1 MKKSTFFVVA
11 LLLVIQV
18 LGPANLIAAPAAPTH
33 TIAEARSLPD
43 GTTGVTVQG
52 TLSVPA
58 NVFASYDMWMQDP
71 TSGINVYRSGGF
83 PGGLQLGDVV
93 EVTGEIDSYNGKKEI
108 VPADTSDVVLID
120 RGVPPTPVVTD
131 TASISENSEGW
142 LVVITGTV
150 SNKGNS
156 GFDLDDGSGTTAIYR
171 DSTTGIDLS
180 GVNNSDL
187 LTLVGVSSQ
196 YDSSSP
202 YDSGYQVMPRYQ
214 YDIAHGEV
222 LPIALARQKGEG
234 DIVTVQGAV
243 TCLPGTF
250 EDVAENREIYVQD
263 GTAGIDVFN
272 YSGLPVPTDTLSIGD
287 IVTVTGEI
295 DFYNGKMEIIP
306 TEVVT
311 QGHNSPIEPK
321 IQLAG
326 NISENTEGLLVVV
339 TGTVSSKWNGGFDL
353 TDASGTTAVY
363 IDGDTGIDLSGISN
377 GDTLQ
382 VTGLSAQYDSNAP
395 YDSGYQIT
403 PRTQD
408 DLAHV
413 TADITPPTVDS
424 TKPADGTND
433 ANPYLSVA
441 ATFDEEMDG
450 ATIIGANFT
459 LEDASGSVDGFVYH
473 MPVRKTAVFAPDE
486 PLAANTTYTATV
498 KAAVEDKAGN
508 PMGADY
514 TWVFTTTT
522 ASFGAYHGSIH
533 NHTSYSDGT
542 SDPDDAFT
550 KGQERGLDFMAVT
563 DHSHSINDTEWEDTW
578 TQAEAHTDDGTYVAI
593 AGAEYTQGSEGH
605 INVYNVMR
613 HPVRE
618 DKGYSYADY
627 TPDLASFYD
636 WVDEHPEVIGM
647 FNHPAWMNFNDWDYR
662 ADVVDEMRLLEV
674 GNGAYSY
681 YVWTEEEYRKA
692 LDYGWRTAP
701 SNNGD
706 THSTEW
712 AIDNPGR
719 TGIWATELS
728 QDGVLEAMDSMRTF
742 ATEDGNFEMYLKGDG
757 AWMGETIPND
767 GTISFE
773 VYADDPDDESLIS
786 LELYTDQGVVVT
798 STVPTTNTYTWSFD
812 LDISEGVH
820 YFFARA
826 VQSDGD
832 RTVSAPIWTEGDV
845 DVAPTKLDITP
856 AQLSTEAPANFSARV
871 TNRGAADATDVTVTF
886 KVDTTVLGTD
896 VITVPAGGDAFAAV
910 GWTPNITGPVTIAA
924 EISGVPSGDNPDDNL
939 ITADREI
946 VDYEVPLVVIDNG
959 HKNNVFES
967 GDGNEF
973 EEDLVAYGY
982 NWIEDTDGITTTDLS
997 SAVLLVLTDP
1007 GERGEDLYS
1016 EAEEQVIADYVNNG
1030 GALLVAGESDYHDHG
1045 NPDEINS
1052 ILDKIDDAGI
1062 RMNSDGTY
1070 DDTDSGE
1077 IGPWQVYWHNF
1088 PATTTTGIGVN
1099 VDTVVGFSGCSIY
1112 GLDDQGNP
1120 AALTTGD
1127 GITLTV
1133 VGDDDTYQNDGDSND
1148 DHFVYTDNPI
1158 PMAAVQ
1164 DLPSGGR
1171 IAVWGDSS
1179 EFFSDSYTYVSGDG
1193 HQNEIY
1199 NMQSIYWLL
1208 GHPLEKWDISK
1219 AREDTELN
1227 DTPDHLN
1234 RLVWIEGTVTAP
1246 YGNFFDVLYVQDDT
1260 GGVTVF
1266 APVTGE
1272 GGSGAFEL
1280 GDQVRV
1286 VGRMELYQ
1294 GDTEVEVDWDLEQV
1308 QVIGSSTVPDPMDLS
1323 THDAALEANEGW
1335 LVQTSGQV
1343 VTKTSD
1349 YNFFVDDGSGP
1360 ARVFIDGYN
1369 GDFADVE
1376 VSDWAQVIGLASED
1390 GEGQRI
1396 RVRDSEDVV
1405 VLSLEKTVTPTSNV
1419 PLGSVVTY
1427 TVDIANH
1434 SDADI
1439 TGVMVTDT
1447 LPTEVTFGS
1456 YVSNPGGTAQLPDP
1470 RDDTITWTYPVGSG
1484 AHYTFAFTA
1493 TVTTDTASYG
1503 AEVVNLIAFTSD
1515 NADSGQDQA
1524 TFTISGAPAL
1534 EPSKAVM
1541 PETVDL
1547 GDVVTYTLSLN
1558 NTGEAEAT
1566 DILLS
1571 DTLPSEVTFGNF
1583 IMGTNVDPNY
1593 ASGVIT
1599 WSGDLPV
1606 GVQPIA
1612 IVFTATVTSD
1622 TVYSGDVVTNTVN
1635 FDSSNAGSGYAE
1647 TAFTIKALQH
1657 IYLPLITRN
1666 S

>member
-11 LLLVIQV
+11 LLLVMQV
-18 LGPANLIAAPAAPTH
+18 LVPIDTGAQPVVSIYDIQYTTDPSGDSPY
-33 TIAEARSLPD
+33 D
-43 GTTGVTVQG
+43 GQIVATTGVVSAVGSSGYVIQDRQG
-52 TLSVPA
+52 GSW
-58 NVFASYDMWMQDP
+58 N
-71 TSGINVYRSGGF
+71 GVY
-83 PGGLQLGDVV
+83 V
-93 EVTGEIDSYNGKKEI
+93 
-108 VPADTSDVVLID
+108 
-120 RGVPPTPVVTD
+120 
-131 TASISENSEGW
+131 
-142 LVVITGTV
+142 
-150 SNKGNS
+150 
-156 GFDLDDGSGTTAIYR
+156 
-171 DSTTGIDLS
+171 
-180 GVNNSDL
+180 
-187 LTLVGVSSQ
+187 
-196 YDSSSP
+196 
-202 YDSGYQVMPRYQ
+202 YDSGNTGNVNLG
-214 YDIAHGEV
+214 DEIEITGEV
-222 LPIALARQKGEG
+222 DEYFNLTELKNISSLQTKSTGNGIPTVELTASEAMTEAYEG
-234 DIVTVQGAV
+234 VLVATYAVTVTSEADGNGNWEVSDASGSAMVGDELYAYSSSLNQNLTMLRGVVWYDWGDYKIEPRSAADIVEADEFTIYDVQY
-243 TCLPGTF
+243 PG
-250 EDVAENREIYVQD
+250 
-263 GTAGIDVFN
+263 
-272 YSGLPVPTDTLSIGD
+272 GD
-287 IVTVTGEI
+287 SPELGNTVTVTGTVVGTYPDGYVVEHPSGGPWSGVYVYDSTHSPAEG
-295 DFYNGKMEIIP
+295 DFVTLTGDVDEYNGLTELTSISALNVISSANSLPTLEGVSTDWIATGSARAESYEGVLVATDLVTVTNEDLGHGEWEITDISGAGARVDDMAGYSYSP
-306 TEVVT
+306 SDSDSWHSV
-311 QGHNSPIEPK
+311 QGVLWYSYGDYKIEPRSD
-321 IQLAG
+321 ADF
-326 NISENTEGLLVVV
+326 
-339 TGTVSSKWNGGFDL
+339 VSL
-353 TDASGTTAVY
+353 
-363 IDGDTGIDLSGISN
+363 
-377 GDTLQ
+377 
-382 VTGLSAQYDSNAP
+382 
-395 YDSGYQIT
+395 
-403 PRTQD
+403 
-408 DLAHV
+408 

-424 TKPADGTND
+424 TKPADGASD
-433 ANPYLSVA
+433 VNPYLSVA